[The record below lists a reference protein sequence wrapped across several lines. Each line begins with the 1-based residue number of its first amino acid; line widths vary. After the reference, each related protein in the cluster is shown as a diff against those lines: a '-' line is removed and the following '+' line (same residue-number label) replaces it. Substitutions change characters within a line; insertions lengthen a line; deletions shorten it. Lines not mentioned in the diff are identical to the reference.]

1 MPEEELLVVAI
12 VFGSV
17 VSIVFL
23 AIMGGLIKT
32 WIKSKNS
39 PEDITK
45 NKEFLSA
52 LRDFKE
58 KTERRISNLEEI
70 VVEEE
75 NQLKSNN
82 RSTQKSIENKGE
94 HSRAVE
100 IELDDNERS
109 EKSESSGSG
118 NLRNMLNQ

>member
-1 MPEEELLVVAI
+1 MPEEFFIVAVI
-12 VFGSV
+12 FGSI

-23 AIMGGLIKT
+23 AIVGGLIKT

-58 KTERRISNLEEI
+58 KTERRISNLEAI
-70 VVEEE
+70 VAEED
-75 NQLKSNN
+75 NQLKSGN
-82 RSTQKSIENKGE
+82 RSKQKSIENKGE

-100 IELDDNERS
+100 IELDDDKRTE
-109 EKSESSGSG
+109 ESSSSG

>member
-1 MPEEELLVVAI
+1 MPEEFFVVAV
-12 VFGSV
+12 VFGSI

-23 AIMGGLIKT
+23 AIVGGLIKT

-58 KTERRISNLEEI
+58 KTERRIANLEEI
-70 VVEEE
+70 VTEDRQPE
-75 NQLKSNN
+75 NTSKKK
-82 RSTQKSIENKGE
+82 QKSIENKGE

-100 IELDDNERS
+100 IEMNDNERS
-109 EKSESSGSG
+109 KESESTG

>member
-1 MPEEELLVVAI
+1 MPEEFFIVAVI
-12 VFGSV
+12 FGSI

-23 AIMGGLIKT
+23 GIVGGLIKT

>member
-1 MPEEELLVVAI
+1 MPEEELLIVAI

-82 RSTQKSIENKGE
+82 RSSQKSIENKGE

>member
-75 NQLKSNN
+75 NQLKSSN

>member
-1 MPEEELLVVAI
+1 MTEEFMIVAI

-17 VSIVFL
+17 ITIVFL
-23 AIMGGLIKT
+23 GIMGGLIKT
-32 WIKSKNS
+32 WIKSKNDS
-39 PEDITK
+39 GDVSK

-58 KTERRISNLEEI
+58 KTERRIANLEEI
-70 VVEEE
+70 VTEER
-75 NQLKSNN
+75 QLVSKPKAQ
-82 RSTQKSIENKGE
+82 QKSRTNKKE

-100 IELDDNERS
+100 IEMDDES
-109 EKSESSGSG
+109 KSDESKSSG

>member
-1 MPEEELLVVAI
+1 MPEEFFVLAVI
-12 VFGSV
+12 FGGITT
-17 VSIVFL
+17 IVFL
-23 AIMGGLIKT
+23 AIVGGLIKT

-39 PEDITK
+39 PGDITK

-58 KTERRISNLEEI
+58 KTERRIANLEAI
-70 VVEEE
+70 VSDQEYQLEEKK
-75 NQLKSNN
+75 QSN
-82 RSTQKSIENKGE
+82 QKSTEKKRE

-100 IELDDNERS
+100 IEMDDENRS
-109 EKSESSGSG
+109 EESQSSG